1 MAEFTV
7 IRKLLPY
14 TTAAVLLSGLYVGW
28 VFFSRWQAS
37 REAERKAAELRV
49 EEARKVIDA
58 YGGNK
63 VTVLNLSASRG
74 TISRGE
80 TAQLCY
86 GVSNAKT
93 VRIDPPPV
101 GDVWPSM
108 YRCIDVSPRSDTTYT
123 ITATDS
129 QGQSDTKSINVRV
142 TK

>member
-1 MAEFTV
+1 LAEFNV

-14 TTAAVLLSGLYVGW
+14 TTAAVLISGLYVGW

-37 REAERKAAELRV
+37 RESDRKAAESRA
-49 EEARKVIDA
+49 EEARRVIDA
-58 YGGNK
+58 YGGSK

-93 VRIDPPPV
+93 VRIDPPV
-101 GDVWPSM
+101 GDIWPSM

-142 TK
+142 TN